1 MKTFMRV
8 GVLAAAMALATPVAA
23 KTVLKFAHPTPE
35 SDIQHLMAEFFAEKM
50 DERTNGEITV
60 QIFPAG
66 QLGSDVQ
73 ALDGTRSG
81 IIDFQLAGLNN
92 FTGLV
97 PEAGAF
103 TLPFM
108 FPDRETAYKVL
119 DGDVGKGLGEK
130 FKEFGLVLLGLP
142 ENGFRNMTN
151 DRGPI
156 VEPADVAGLQMRVN
170 NSQALSDMFEALG
183 ANPIQLDVNELY
195 TALETG
201 VVDSQDHPIPVTLSF
216 RFYEVQKFLSLTRHA
231 YSPVGW
237 VMNLDAF
244 NELSEENQAI
254 MMEVAA
260 EAVDYQRNLAI
271 SGEEAM
277 LKTLSADMEI
287 NDNVNSAA
295 FQEAAR
301 PAWDQFVENYGSDI
315 IDAILKASAAK

>member
-1 MKTFMRV
+1 MKHFMKF
-8 GVLAAAMALATPVAA
+8 GVLAAAMALASPLAA
-23 KTVLKFAHPTPE
+23 QTVLKFAHPTPE
-35 SDIQHLMAEFFAEKM
+35 SDIQHLMAEFFAEKLA
-50 DERTNGEITV
+50 ERTNGEVTV

-81 IIDFQLAGLNN
+81 IIDMQLAGLNN

-119 DGDVGKGLGEK
+119 DGEVGQSLGVK
-130 FKEFGLVLLGLP
+130 FEGFGLKMLGLP

-151 DRGPI
+151 NRGPI
-156 VEPADVAGLQMRVN
+156 VEPSDVAGLQMRVN

-216 RFYEVQKFLSLTRHA
+216 RFYEVQDYLSLTRHA

-237 VMNLDAF
+237 MMNLNKF
-244 NELSEENQAI
+244 NSLSAENQAI
-254 MMEVAA
+254 LMEVAA
-260 EAVDYQRNLAI
+260 ESVTYQRNLAI
-271 SGEEAM
+271 SGEAEM

-287 NDNVNSAA
+287 NDNVNSAL
-295 FQEAAR
+295 FQEASR
-301 PAWDQFVENYGSDI
+301 PAWDQFVENYGSEI
-315 IDAILKASAAK
+315 IDAIPKASAAE